1 MSFSDSIRAELWQ
14 SPIKAPCCRKAFLF
28 GLLLR
33 ADVSSEGHISLSI
46 PVSRTCAEQA
56 QERVTSLVRHQCGTT
71 PRVTFVTRGAHRY
84 LTVAFVS
91 RTVAETLDALDEA
104 TGDGDMV
111 VEEAVEYGCSSC
123 AAHFL
128 RGGFLSCGTVGDP
141 SGSPHMEF
149 RLPAGGRAV
158 CLTDVCRATGI
169 SPTILQ
175 KDGSARIY
183 CKRLDDIR
191 DLLSQIGCVHPIF
204 EIINRQLYNEARTE
218 EARATNWDA
227 ANIKRSVQ
235 AGQTQLKSIRH
246 LETAHRLET
255 LPPELQETARL
266 RVQYPEASLAEL
278 AALHEP
284 PITKSG
290 LTHRL
295 GRIVAADNE

>member
-1 MSFSDSIRAELWQ
+1 MSFSDSIRTELWQ

-33 ADVSSEGHISLSI
+33 AEATGEGHISLTI
-46 PVSRTCAEQA
+46 PVSRACAEQA
-56 QERVTSLVRHQCGTT
+56 RERVTALVRHSCGTT
-71 PRVTFVTRGAHRY
+71 PSVAAVTRGAHRY
-84 LTVAFVS
+84 LTFEFLS
-91 RTVAETLDALDEA
+91 RTAAETLDSLDTA
-104 TGDGDMV
+104 TSDGDMV
-111 VEEAVEYGCSSC
+111 VEEAVGYGCSSC

-158 CLTDVCRATGI
+158 CLADVCRAAGI
-169 SPTILQ
+169 SPTLLQ

-183 CKRLDDIR
+183 CKCLDDIR
-191 DLLSQIGCVHPIF
+191 DLLSQIGCVHPVF

-235 AGQTQLKSIRH
+235 AGQIQIKSIRH
-246 LETAHRLET
+246 LEATHRLET

-266 RVQYPEASLAEL
+266 RLQHPEASLSEL

-295 GRIVAADNE
+295 GRIVAADSE

>member
-1 MSFSDSIRAELWQ
+1 MSFSDSIRTELWQ
-14 SPIKAPCCRKAFLF
+14 IPIKTPCCRKAFLF

-33 ADVSSEGHISLSI
+33 AEATEEGHISLTI
-46 PVSRTCAEQA
+46 PVNRACAEQA
-56 QERVTSLVRHQCGTT
+56 RERVTALVRHSCGTT
-71 PRVTFVTRGAHRY
+71 PSVAAVTRGAHRY
-84 LTVAFVS
+84 LTFEFLS
-91 RTVAETLDALDEA
+91 RTAAETLDSLDAA
-104 TGDGDMV
+104 TSDGDMV
-111 VEEAVEYGCSSC
+111 VEEAVGYGCSSC

-128 RGGFLSCGTVGDP
+128 RGGFLACGTVGDP

-158 CLTDVCRATGI
+158 CLADVCRATGI

-183 CKRLDDIR
+183 GKRLDDIR
-191 DLLSQIGCVHPIF
+191 DLLSQIGCVHPVF

-235 AGQTQLKSIRH
+235 AGQIQLKSIRH
-246 LETAHRLET
+246 LEATHRLET
-255 LPPELQETARL
+255 LPSELQETARL
-266 RVQYPEASLAEL
+266 RLQYPEASLSEL

-295 GRIVAADNE
+295 ARIVAADSE